1 MIPLL
6 QEEPIAPQSD
16 NEGLFYLF
24 IAFCAIVIIINVARQ
39 IKRRQEEPTFSAESK
54 EANTESEE
62 YGYTTERGE
71 TLFDDVKPE
80 DDEVEY
86 KIVGSNYRDLSKKDI
101 GYSENFCLNATD
113 EVKGDKYAVEIYN
126 GHGNL
131 VGYLERDINKF
142 WHKLLMKANSNN
154 PVMRCRGYI
163 GQFRNDNDELKFY
176 GRVYLPEIDEKDPDY
191 KKIMNE

>member
-16 NEGLFYLF
+16 NEDLFYLF
-24 IAFCAIVIIINVARQ
+24 ISFCAIVIIINVARQ

-54 EANTESEE
+54 EANTETEE

-86 KIVGSNYRDLSKKDI
+86 KIVGSNYRELSKKDI
-101 GYSENFCLNATD
+101 GYSENFCLNAAD
-113 EVKGDKYAVEIYN
+113 LSLI
-126 GHGNL
+126 H
-131 VGYLERDINKF
+131 I
-142 WHKLLMKANSNN
+142 
-154 PVMRCRGYI
+154 
-163 GQFRNDNDELKFY
+163 
-176 GRVYLPEIDEKDPDY
+176 
-191 KKIMNE
+191 